1 MKEPVD
7 ENGQD
12 SGVGGVGTQI
22 QGGKKGGWSNAAMM
36 MMITMTMM
44 RWLNGG
50 GEEEWRFLHEE
61 GLGDEQGS
69 LAGVGGAVDLYEV
82 GSDPEALDELAC
94 SFVVW
99 KLRNR
104 LAGLE
109 DG

>member
-36 MMITMTMM
+36 MTMMMM

-61 GLGDEQGS
+61 SLRDEHGS
-69 LAGVGGAVDLYEV
+69 LAGVRGAVDLDEV
-82 GSDPEALDELAC
+82 GSDAEALDELAC

-104 LAGLE
+104 LAGLD

>member
-36 MMITMTMM
+36 MTMMMM

-61 GLGDEQGS
+61 SLGDEQGL
-69 LAGVGGAVDLYEV
+69 LAGVRGAVDLYEV
-82 GSDPEALDELAC
+82 GSDAEALDELAC

-109 DG
+109 GG

>member
-22 QGGKKGGWSNAAMM
+22 QGGKEGGWSNAAMM
-36 MMITMTMM
+36 MTMMMMM

-50 GEEEWRFLHEE
+50 REEEWRFLHEE
-61 GLGDEQGS
+61 SLGDEHGS

-82 GSDPEALDELAC
+82 GSDAEALDELAC

-104 LAGLE
+104 LAGL
-109 DG
+109 DGG

>member
-12 SGVGGVGTQI
+12 GGVEGVGTQI

-36 MMITMTMM
+36 MTVMMM

-50 GEEEWRFLHEE
+50 GEKEWRFLHEE
-61 GLGDEQGS
+61 SLGDEQGS
-69 LAGVGGAVDLYEV
+69 LAGVRGAVDLYEV
-82 GSDPEALDELAC
+82 GSDAEALDELAC

-104 LAGLE
+104 LAGL
-109 DG
+109 DGG

>member
-36 MMITMTMM
+36 MTMM
-44 RWLNGG
+44 MMRCLNGG

-61 GLGDEQGS
+61 SLGDEHGS
-69 LAGVGGAVDLYEV
+69 LAGVRGAVDLYEV
-82 GSDPEALDELAC
+82 GSDAEALDELAC

-109 DG
+109 GG